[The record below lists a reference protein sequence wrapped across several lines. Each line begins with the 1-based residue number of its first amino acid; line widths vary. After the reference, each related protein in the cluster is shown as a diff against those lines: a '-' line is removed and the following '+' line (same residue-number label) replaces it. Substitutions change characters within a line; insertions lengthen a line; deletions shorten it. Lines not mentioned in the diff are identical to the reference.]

1 MKTITELKDDA
12 KALEKQANAMFYELA
27 ELQEAERHRDDVP
40 DILKWLDY
48 ANKHQ
53 LTGHGLVKRKDTA
66 LASAYLSL
74 LFSVAMCQSSPAGKI
89 SPLVHPCSIA
99 ASLKNK
105 INTELIFKKSL
116 SLDEIAIRK
125 YCDLLREA
133 EMDSLFILDALIL
146 TGRYEDKNHSKLE
159 YIADLAAIMEISQVK
174 MREIL
179 VAAKAI
185 IEESDFVGKLLEVPF
200 EDFYYYLESCP
211 AKIIETSNKFM
222 AVSNKPFTWKEAFN
236 SKFDFENKKEVSFA
250 NIQFSARNTRYSF
263 ANIERLAFDNCNFSG
278 FRNGVFQ
285 ADNIDDVSISDCSFS
300 ECVLSIK
307 SKEVLSGYMYANDD
321 NIVKDLKIRATRR
334 RGEKINTDW
343 ETGIIGRLNEVT
355 SLSISNTSFNN
366 CYGEY
371 LVTVKAH
378 SGFVFFD
385 SNKKKVRDI
394 KSTKHNNLFAGISKS
409 KINFDKDDIERI
421 NSCPIC

>member
-12 KALEKQANAMFYELA
+12 KALEKQANAMFNELA

-185 IEESDFVGKLLEVPF
+185 IEESEFVGKLL
-200 EDFYYYLESCP
+200 
-211 AKIIETSNKFM
+211 
-222 AVSNKPFTWKEAFN
+222 
-236 SKFDFENKKEVSFA
+236 
-250 NIQFSARNTRYSF
+250 
-263 ANIERLAFDNCNFSG
+263 
-278 FRNGVFQ
+278 
-285 ADNIDDVSISDCSFS
+285 
-300 ECVLSIK
+300 
-307 SKEVLSGYMYANDD
+307 
-321 NIVKDLKIRATRR
+321 
-334 RGEKINTDW
+334 
-343 ETGIIGRLNEVT
+343 
-355 SLSISNTSFNN
+355 
-366 CYGEY
+366 
-371 LVTVKAH
+371 
-378 SGFVFFD
+378 
-385 SNKKKVRDI
+385 
-394 KSTKHNNLFAGISKS
+394 
-409 KINFDKDDIERI
+409 
-421 NSCPIC
+421 